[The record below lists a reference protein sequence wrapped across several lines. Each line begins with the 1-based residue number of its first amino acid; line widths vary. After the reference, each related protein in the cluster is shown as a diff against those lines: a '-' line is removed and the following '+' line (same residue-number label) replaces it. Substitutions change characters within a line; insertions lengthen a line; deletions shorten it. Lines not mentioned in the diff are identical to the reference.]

1 MSFLFPPPPPA
12 AIVIVDDGGG
22 VIADYRRAAIK
33 YNLEGREV
41 RIAGSC
47 RSACLLALSVKK
59 VCVWPE
65 AEVKDHLARKIG
77 AQQCGRLFRPRYFIK
92 LRLCAAPTRLSQLLI
107 RMGCLLAI
115 GLRGQTTN
123 GICRPSCTIEIG
135 KIK

>member
-77 AQQCGRLFRPRYFIK
+77 APTNETDDEINRGVLQSLPPRVE
-92 LRLCAAPTRLSQLLI
+92 LQL
-107 RMGCLLAI
+107 I
-115 GLRGQTTN
+115 GHKN
-123 GICRPSCTIEIG
+123 
-135 KIK
+135 